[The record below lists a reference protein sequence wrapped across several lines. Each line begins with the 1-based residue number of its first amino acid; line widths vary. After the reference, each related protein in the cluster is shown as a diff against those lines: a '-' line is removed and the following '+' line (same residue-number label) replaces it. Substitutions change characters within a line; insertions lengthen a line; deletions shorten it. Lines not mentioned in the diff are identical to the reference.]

1 MTGRYKTYPEY
12 RDSGVAFLGDIPLGW
27 KPMKIKHFGSLKGGA
42 GFPHSEQGNKDQ
54 KYNFYK
60 VNALGKAGSTGELLQ
75 SKDTISELT
84 ANNLG
89 AYIFPPKTIVF
100 AKVGAALLLGRIR
113 SLSKPACIDNNMM
126 GLVVEKD
133 HCPDFVKYAMQ
144 LVKFDFLVNPGA
156 VPSLNE
162 FQMGNC
168 YLAFAPYEEQQQI
181 ANFLDHETSKID
193 TLIEKQEKLIELL
206 KEKRQAVISHAVT
219 KGLNPDAPMKDSGVE
234 WLGDVPEH
242 WEVLPTKRFFRLVA
256 EPSTKNHG
264 KELLSVY
271 AAIGVA
277 PRKDLEQKGNKASN
291 TDGYWSVKKGDIIVN
306 KLLAWMG
313 AVGYSDYDGVTSPA
327 YDILRKTKDINPKFY
342 HFLFRQEFTQSEFK
356 RWSRGIMEMRLRLYF
371 EELGRIMMPVPPKNE
386 QDKIVAEIE
395 SMNATFVKIEDK
407 ATKQIELMKERKTA
421 LISAAVT
428 GKIDVRDWQESA

>member
-1 MTGRYKTYPEY
+1 MTGRYKAYPEY
-12 RDSGVAFLGDIPLGW
+12 KDSGIEWVGDIPKDWSMW
-27 KPMKIKHFGSLKGGA
+27 KLAHAFNEIGSGTTPPTSNEEWFKGDI
-42 GFPHSEQGNKDQ
+42 PWIT
-54 KYNFYK
+54 
-60 VNALGKAGSTGELLQ
+60 TGELREKVIVDTKKKLT
-75 SKDTISELT
+75 KDTLKAFPTLRKYPVGSVAIAMYGATIGRLGILGVEATTNQACCVMTHSKQI
-84 ANNLG
+84 NNKYLFYWLWAFKEDIIRLSSG
-89 AYIFPPKTIVF
+89 GGQPNINQE
-100 AKVGAALLLGRIR
+100 KVA
-113 SLSKPACIDNNMM
+113 SLRVSAPVSK
-126 GLVVEKD
+126 
-133 HCPDFVKYAMQ
+133 
-144 LVKFDFLVNPGA
+144 
-156 VPSLNE
+156 
-162 FQMGNC
+162 
-168 YLAFAPYEEQQQI
+168 EQQKI
-181 ANFLDHETSKID
+181 ANFLDHEIAKID
-193 TLIEKQEKLIELL
+193 TLISKQEKLIELL

-234 WLGDVPEH
+234 WLGEVPEH
-242 WEVLPTKRFFRLVA
+242 WDVLPTKRFFRLVA

-271 AAIGVA
+271 TAIGVA

-327 YDILRKTKDINPKFY
+327 YDILRKTKDINSKFY

-371 EELGRIMMPVPPKNE
+371 EELGRIMMPVPPKIE

-395 SMNATFVKIEDK
+395 SMNATFAKIEDK

-428 GKIDVRDWQESA
+428 GKIDVRDWQGEA

>member
-234 WLGDVPEH
+234 WLGEVPEH
-242 WEVLPTKRFFRLVA
+242 WKACPLKTISKFRQGKLHEPYIHEDGKFICVNSRFVSTEGEKFKYCSKNLSPVENEDILMVMSDLPNGRALAKALFVQGDNNFALNQRVCAITATEIDARFLYYQLNRNEYFLSFDDGCNQTNLSNYVFKNFPALVPYKAEQCEIAEYLDRQTESFDRLV
-256 EPSTKNHG
+256 
-264 KELLSVY
+264 
-271 AAIGVA
+271 
-277 PRKDLEQKGNKASN
+277 
-291 TDGYWSVKKGDIIVN
+291 
-306 KLLAWMG
+306 
-313 AVGYSDYDGVTSPA
+313 
-327 YDILRKTKDINPKFY
+327 
-342 HFLFRQEFTQSEFK
+342 
-356 RWSRGIMEMRLRLYF
+356 
-371 EELGRIMMPVPPKNE
+371 
-386 QDKIVAEIE
+386 EIA
-395 SMNATFVKIEDK
+395 NR
-407 ATKQIELMKERKTA
+407 QIELMKERKTA

-428 GKIDVRDWQESA
+428 GKIDVRDWEGEA